1 MKLTDSQKKTILY
14 FVLGTII
21 IIILFF
27 YLDKCDRTIVN
38 FFTLFGTF
46 ASIFG
51 LWIAYIQIISLK
63 LTNEKTK
70 TAVENSLN
78 KINQML
84 SVSELS
90 KAIKIIQEIQTS
102 NINGKHEVSLI
113 RMKDL
118 KSILIQIKYNSE
130 LNIYTETSIYNQNIT
145 DISIDINNLN
155 DLLIGKKKGLNFSKL
170 NSNLE
175 ELSTTITEFEN
186 KLKFEIK

>member
-1 MKLTDSQKKTILY
+1 MKLTSSQKQTLVFFTIGTILI
-14 FVLGTII
+14 V
-21 IIILFF
+21 ILFN
-27 YLDKCDRTIVN
+27 LITEKERTIVN

-63 LTNEKTK
+63 KTNEQTK
-70 TAVENSLN
+70 IAVENSLN

-90 KAIKIIQEIQTS
+90 KAIKLIQEIQTS
-102 NINGKHEVSLI
+102 NNNGKHEVSLI

-118 KSILIQIKYNSE
+118 KAILIQIRFNLD
-130 LNIYTETSIYNQNIT
+130 LNIYTETNSYNQNIT
-145 DISIDINNLN
+145 DISININNMN
-155 DLLIGKKKGLNFSKL
+155 DLLTGKKKGLNFSRL

-175 ELSTTITEFEN
+175 ELSTTISEFEN
-186 KLKFEIK
+186 KLKFETK

>member
-1 MKLTDSQKKTILY
+1 MKLTNNQWKTIIS
-14 FVLGTII
+14 FIFGTII
-21 IIILFF
+21 IVLLFIN
-27 YLDKCDRTIVN
+27 LDKNNRTLVN

-51 LWIAYIQIISLK
+51 LVLAYIQIISLK
-63 LTNEKTK
+63 ETNEKTK
-70 TAVENSLN
+70 IAVESSLN

-90 KAIKIIQEIQTS
+90 KANKIIHEIQTS
-102 NINGKHEVSLI
+102 NINGKHEISLI

-145 DISIDINNLN
+145 DVSIDINNLN
-155 DLLIGKKKGLNFSKL
+155 DLLIGKKKGLNFSKF

-186 KLKFEIK
+186 KLKFEVQ